1 MVADGKKHSEIAEWL
16 ATRGVA
22 MSRPSVTKW
31 IGRNIDASARPA
43 PRSDIERTP
52 TPATP
57 VVAREASK
65 ALTPEV
71 VERSGSLA
79 EIRDRLIALGDNP
92 NATKPQVDALAWAGK
107 IELGRMMVDP

>member
-1 MVADGKKHSEIAEWL
+1 MDAD
-16 ATRGVA
+16 RGVEQKEIIA
-22 MSRPSVTKW
+22 WLESRGVKVQQPSLSRWLKANR
-31 IGRNIDASARPA
+31 GSGKSQPA
-43 PRSDIERTP
+43 P
-52 TPATP
+52 
-57 VVAREASK
+57 VLAREVST

-79 EIRDRLIALGDNP
+79 EIRDRLIALGDDP